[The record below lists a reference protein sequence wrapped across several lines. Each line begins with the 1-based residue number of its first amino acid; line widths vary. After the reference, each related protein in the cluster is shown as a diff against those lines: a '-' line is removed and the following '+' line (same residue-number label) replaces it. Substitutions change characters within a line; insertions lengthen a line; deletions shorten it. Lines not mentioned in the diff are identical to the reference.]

1 LDDGSIMIKSY
12 HLLEKEKMTRVVL
25 AFIACLIAT
34 PVFADAAAGEKKVA
48 SCTTC
53 HGNDG
58 NSAAAAYP
66 NLAGQTAVYLYKQIK
81 DFKEGRRK
89 SGVMSPMIGFM
100 TDQDMKDVSEY
111 FSIQTP
117 QRASFTPD
125 PALAAEGKKI
135 TQELQC
141 VACHQS
147 NFKGLNEFPRVTRQ
161 QYNYTVKQLKDFRDG
176 VRTNDNGT
184 MAPISKNLTDDQ
196 IKAIVHYLSTL

>member
-1 LDDGSIMIKSY
+1 
-12 HLLEKEKMTRVVL
+12 MTRVLFALL
-25 AFIACLIAT
+25 ACSIAT
-34 PVFADAAAGEKKVA
+34 PVFADAAAGEKKTA

-66 NLAGQTAVYLYKQIK
+66 NLAGQTAPYLYKQLK
-81 DFKEGRRK
+81 DFKEGKRK
-89 SGVMSPMIGFM
+89 SVVMSPMIGFM
-100 TDQDMKDVSEY
+100 TDQDMQDIAEY
-111 FSIQTP
+111 FSIQNP

-125 PALAAEGKKI
+125 PALAAEGRKL
-135 TQELQC
+135 TQDLKC

-184 MAPISKNLTDDQ
+184 MAPMAKDLTDDQ